1 MIVDKDLSLNFDVP
15 ASNTDKTIVRHL
27 SSGTS
32 ATGNLAVNVAG
43 EGSLNIELAND
54 LDDSVFNGN
63 LIVNGNGADLVKTGE
78 KTLVLNGSVS
88 TSNAVI
94 AKEGTL
100 VLNGSVN
107 NIGTLALASASA
119 DAIARTVIGGT
130 VTATLSDEDEGGS
143 LEIAAGEHS
152 RPPEIPSWTRR
163 PPFPEQGV

>member
-1 MIVDKDLSLNFDVP
+1 M
-15 ASNTDKTIVRHL
+15 
-27 SSGTS
+27 
-32 ATGNLAVNVAG
+32 NVAG

-152 RPPEIPSWTRR
+152 RPPEISS
-163 PPFPEQGV
+163 